1 MSENSWTW
9 CTEQAIPSET
19 GAGKEFL
26 DGLLARLEAEQWA
39 AHDVFGIHLAME
51 EALVNAI
58 KHGNRQDSSKRVHI
72 CCKLSPQRMWI
83 RIADE
88 GSGFNPESVADCTDL
103 DNLDVPS
110 GRGIMLMRSFMS
122 RVEYN
127 DRGNCVEMEK
137 LREATVAS

>member
-1 MSENSWTW
+1 MSDDSWTW
-9 CTEQAIPSET
+9 CTERVIPSET
-19 GAGKEFL
+19 GAGKSFL
-26 DGLLARLEAEQWA
+26 DELLVNLEAHQWVQ
-39 AHDVFGIHLAME
+39 HDIFGIHLAME

-58 KHGNRQDSSKRVHI
+58 KHGNRHDATKHVHI
-72 CCKLSPQRMWI
+72 CCKLSPQRLWI

-88 GSGFNPESVADCTDL
+88 GSGFNPDNVADCTDL

-137 LREATVAS
+137 HRAEEAAS

>member
-1 MSENSWTW
+1 MSDDSWTW
-9 CTEQAIPSET
+9 CTERAIPSET
-19 GAGKEFL
+19 GAGKSFL
-26 DGLLARLEAEQWA
+26 DELLVNLEAHQWVQ
-39 AHDVFGIHLAME
+39 HDIFGIHLAME

-58 KHGNRQDSSKRVHI
+58 KHGNRHDVNKRVHI
-72 CCKLSPQRMWI
+72 CCKLSTQRLWI

-88 GSGFNPESVADCTDL
+88 GPGFNPESVADCTDL

-137 LREATVAS
+137 QRAEEAAS

>member
-1 MSENSWTW
+1 MSDDSRTW
-9 CTEQAIPSET
+9 STELVIPSET
-19 GAGKEFL
+19 GAGKAFL
-26 DGLLARLEAEQWA
+26 DDLLRNLEVNDWQQNDIFA
-39 AHDVFGIHLAME
+39 IHLAME
-51 EALVNAI
+51 EAIVNAI
-58 KHGNRQDSSKRVHI
+58 KHGNRYDATKRVFI
-72 CCKLSPQRMWI
+72 TCKVSTQQFWI

-88 GSGFNPESVADCTDL
+88 GPGFNPESVADCTDL

-137 LREATVAS
+137 QREAVAP